1 MLANILT
8 GIGTI
13 LGVIVSLWLGMR
25 KSNVRLTNIENRISA
40 IEKAL
45 NGNGQ
50 KGIFEQLDN
59 LSQRTENNKIE
70 IVKLKALKAGGV
82 K

>member
-1 MLANILT
+1 MLADILT

-50 KGIFEQLDN
+50 KGIFEQLYD

-70 IVKLKALKAGGV
+70 IVKLKALKTGGL

>member
-1 MLANILT
+1 MLADILT

-13 LGVIVSLWLGMR
+13 LGVIVSLYLGMR
-25 KSNVRLTNIENRISA
+25 KSNVRLTNIENRIKS

-70 IVKLKALKAGGV
+70 IVKLKALKTGGL